1 MEKYKRP
8 LLQSFQVRP
17 SIVFFTLSCPFT
29 HGRIA
34 TPKSTA
40 PTLLYSIPKACSRY
54 AKGPIV
60 IQSLRRDSRE
70 CGTNFFPQC
79 VSLNKKQKIVRFLT
93 TKIVFFQEK
102 NSLGAVLLG

>member
-79 VSLNKKQKIVRFLT
+79 VSLNKKQKI
-93 TKIVFFQEK
+93 
-102 NSLGAVLLG
+102 SLGAVLLG